1 MSAIGYKP
9 VDQNGTSDGSR
20 GLIGTGSNQAPAL
33 TMTSKS
39 VLAGLV
45 LILVFALGVALLLRL
60 HTGTSVPPLF
70 PVVSPTPDAPATIMI
85 SCEKGNISGLTLYPR
100 YSEYCTESHCTVIE
114 GSDVAPEPALFA
126 RCRPDED
133 FTYDVQS
140 AKGDNLHS
148 ERRPEI
154 GFVLTGTGQV
164 RDAFIS
170 RSSGSKSLDLTVLR
184 IVASRKYRATG
195 CGSCRIFVAPPV
207 NLKKDVQ

>member
-1 MSAIGYKP
+1 MVI
-9 VDQNGTSDGSR
+9 
-20 GLIGTGSNQAPAL
+20 
-33 TMTSKS
+33 
-39 VLAGLV
+39 LV
-45 LILVFALGVALLLRL
+45 LVLGVALLLWL
-60 HTGTSVPPLF
+60 NPETSVLPQLPAA
-70 PVVSPTPDAPATIMI
+70 SQTPDAPATIMI

-100 YSEYCTESHCTVIE
+100 YPEYCTESHCTLIE

-140 AKGDNLHS
+140 TKGEILHS

-154 GFVLTGTGQV
+154 AFVLTGAGQV

-170 RSSGSKSLDLTVLR
+170 RSSGSKSLDLKVLR
-184 IVASRKYRATG
+184 MVASREYRATE

-207 NLKKDVQ
+207 NLKKEVQ